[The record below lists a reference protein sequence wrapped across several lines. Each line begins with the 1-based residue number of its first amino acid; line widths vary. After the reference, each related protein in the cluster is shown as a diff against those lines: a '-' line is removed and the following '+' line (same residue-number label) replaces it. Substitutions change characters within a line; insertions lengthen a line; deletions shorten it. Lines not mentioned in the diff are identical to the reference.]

1 MGVALDACGSL
12 FIADTGGNKV
22 RRVNLATGIIT
33 TVAGSGPTGGAAAY
47 PGSYGDGGLAAAAL
61 LADAKRTDVVV
72 FVEPRLR
79 GSP

>member
-1 MGVALDACGSL
+1 VVGLGLVPWPVP
-12 FIADTGGNKV
+12 GN
-22 RRVNLATGIIT
+22 NTA
-33 TVAGSGPTGGAAAY
+33 S
-47 PGSYGDGGLAAAAL
+47 SAAL